1 MSPKVPR
8 PVGGQGFDL
17 IHGFLAH
24 ASAHQTIGSA
34 IFEGLSRDQYTDRPR
49 YNVCSNSPRLALHA
63 VCELV
68 IAY

>member
-8 PVGGQGFDL
+8 PVGGQGFGL
-17 IHGFLAH
+17 IHGFLAN